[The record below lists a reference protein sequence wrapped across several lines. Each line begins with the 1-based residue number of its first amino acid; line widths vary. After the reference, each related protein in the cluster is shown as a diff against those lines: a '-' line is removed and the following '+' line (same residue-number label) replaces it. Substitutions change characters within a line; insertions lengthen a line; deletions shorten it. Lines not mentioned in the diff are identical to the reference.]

1 MAITMAHITSATKH
15 DQVSVKEGIRRFG
28 SKAIDAV
35 LSEYAQLKDKN
46 VFKPR
51 FANDLTSQQQKDAL
65 NLITV
70 VKEKRCGKIKGRAV
84 ADGRKQR
91 KYIGKEESTS
101 PTIHLQSLLLSLMI
115 DAVEKRDVGTADI
128 AGAYLLADMKGFVL
142 VKLTGESVEVMCKC
156 DPEYEKYVTY
166 EKGKKVLY
174 MELVK
179 ALYGCIMP
187 ALLWYETFVG
197 ELQKMGF
204 VINPYDPCVAN
215 MDIEGSQCTVC
226 WYVDDTKVSHKNPEV
241 VTMILNKFEKL
252 FHKLTIKRGKE
263 HTFVGMDFEFKE
275 NGDLQIHMKEYL
287 NECISAYEE
296 IDGKLVGEAKTPA
309 KHDLFYVNKE
319 SQKLSTEKAEVFHHI
334 VA

>member
-1 MAITMAHITSATKH
+1 M
-15 DQVSVKEGIRRFG
+15 EERIRRFG
-28 SKAIDAV
+28 CKAIDAV
-35 LSEYAQLKDKN
+35 LAEYVKLKDKN
-46 VFKPR
+46 VFKTR
-51 FANDLTSQQQKDAL
+51 FASDLTSQQKKDAL

-115 DAVEKRDVGTADI
+115 DAFEKRDAGTADI

-142 VKLTGESVEVMCKC
+142 VRLTGESVEVMCKC
-156 DPEYEKYVTY
+156 DAEYEKYVTY

-179 ALYGCIMP
+179 ALYGCIMS
-187 ALLWYETFVG
+187 ALLWYETFTG
-197 ELQKMGF
+197 ELEKEGF
-204 VINPYDPCVAN
+204 ELNPYDPCVAN
-215 MDIEGSQCTVC
+215 MNVEGSQCNIC

-241 VTMILNKFEKL
+241 VAMILKKIEKL
-252 FHKLTIKRGKE
+252 FGKLTVKRGRE
-263 HTFVGMDFEFKE
+263 HTFVGMDFEFTK

-296 IDGKLVGEAKTPA
+296 ID
-309 KHDLFYVNKE
+309 
-319 SQKLSTEKAEVFHHI
+319 
-334 VA
+334 